1 MFSIKREFIRFEDR
15 IVEVVKK
22 YPLNRIK
29 NANGIKELL
38 HCNVVLKQ
46 MDTMYFCT
54 TVTDVDFEE
63 IDNQK
68 NPEINLDS
76 PKD

>member
-1 MFSIKREFIRFEDR
+1 MFSIKKEYIRWEDQL
-15 IVEVVKK
+15 VEVVKK
-22 YPLNRIK
+22 YPLSRIR

-46 MDTMYFCT
+46 LDVMYFCV
-54 TVTDVDFEE
+54 TVQDVDFEE

-68 NPEINLDS
+68 DSKINLDS